1 MTRSEMTIDI
11 QALRKLIA
19 DVGGS
24 VDLHAG
30 HLADESHSCDCRYIF
45 DDVHLGGI
53 AEISVCNGIESVSEG
68 GNDCPKLPL
77 AIAYMNLLVGAANAL
92 PALLDELEARNGN

>member
-24 VDLHAG
+24 VNLHAG
-30 HLADESHSCDCRYIF
+30 HLADPDHSCKCRYIF
-45 DDVHLGGI
+45 DEGHAGGI
-53 AEISVCNGIESVSEG
+53 AEVFVDNGKLISEG
-68 GNDCPKLPL
+68 GNDAPKEEL